1 MATKRGPRIVTDGLI
16 RMYDLSQFGGWGA
29 PLTYDSTAY
38 GYFYA
43 ATIKD
48 LVTGRNLYVPGNS
61 SIPLHVKN
69 GVRCRSTVYNNPE
82 DVNSG
87 NYGLDL
93 TDTLDIPILGSS
105 NRTVERWVYLTSS
118 SSRYDGYNRL
128 VDAFCFMRWGGA
140 SNVLMCVFGIKGAD
154 RLFIMGWDANPAIY
168 SSYVPSLVGRW
179 AQIAF
184 TNNGSSVTFY
194 VNGEAAGTGTFGFD
208 TSSGQPFWSNT
219 AANFTAPLA
228 YDTSARIYNRQLSA
242 AEIKSNFLAQKGRF
256 GI

>member
-1 MATKRGPRIVTDGLI
+1 MATIRGPRIATNGLI

-29 PLTYDSTAY
+29 PLTYDSSGG
-38 GYFYA
+38 GYYYA

-48 LVTGRNLYVPGNS
+48 RVTGRNLYVFNNS

-69 GVRCRSTVYNNPE
+69 GVRCRSTLFNNPE

-87 NYGLDL
+87 NYSLQL
-93 TDTLDIPILGSS
+93 TDDLVIPIVGSA

-118 SSRYDGYNRL
+118 STRYDGYGNL
-128 VDAFCFMRWGGA
+128 VDAFCFMVWGGA
-140 SNVLMCVFGIKGAD
+140 SNVQMCVFGIKGAD
-154 RLFIMGWDANPAIY
+154 RLFVMGWGATPVIY

-184 TNNGSSVTFY
+184 TNNGSSVSFY

-208 TSSGQPFWSNT
+208 TTSTTPYWSVT
-219 AANFTAPLA
+219 GLQYTAPLA
-228 YDTSARIYNRQLSA
+228 YDASARIYNRQLSA